1 MRALRTSGLLL
12 LLLPLMMMLMLSSI
26 ALGQTTRPATDDD
39 VNRLREMLVGSF
51 DSAEQAKAD
60 PQNYF
65 DIRLQM
71 AVIWADRRD
80 GPWLYVE
87 QAAARSPQR
96 PYRQRI
102 YRLLKR
108 GDRLVSEV
116 YELPGDPLRFAGA
129 ANDATK
135 LGDLK
140 PDQLT
145 HKAGCDVVLWPSDD
159 GFVGG
164 TVGCECPSKL
174 AGASYAT
181 SEVRVFADRLE
192 TWDRGYDKDGKQ
204 VWGAEKGPYIFR
216 RK

>member
-1 MRALRTSGLLL
+1 
-12 LLLPLMMMLMLSSI
+12 
-26 ALGQTTRPATDDD
+26 
-39 VNRLREMLVGSF
+39 MLVGCF

-60 PQNYF
+60 PENYF
-65 DIRLQM
+65 DIRLRM
-71 AVIWADRRD
+71 AVIWPDRKD

-102 YRLLKR
+102 YRLLRR

-129 ANDATK
+129 AGDAAK
-135 LGDLK
+135 LAHLA

-145 HKAGCDVVLWPSDD
+145 HKAGCDVVLWPTDD
-159 GFVGG
+159 GFMGA

-174 AGASYAT
+174 AGDSYAT
-181 SEVRVFADRLE
+181 SEVRIYADRLE
-192 TWDRGYDKDGKQ
+192 TWDRGFDKDGRQ
-204 VWGAEKGPYIFR
+204 VWGAEKGPYVFR
-216 RK
+216 RE